1 MTTLT
6 EYLPER
12 LSANPLQAMESDSD
26 IEAIADAMIHA
37 SALRDECDGDAL
49 FKASTRQ
56 LLYAC
61 LGYLR
66 DWCAPGQRTIGNLKA
81 LLDAAAPGGPG
92 RADTALGDLF
102 YEIESGCKRVPSPDG
117 ITMSWEPS
125 ALERNDGACPRDTN
139 GIRPEDDF
147 CLGCYKRFAQG
158 TAPSTRASIAAA
170 LSRALPTRE
179 IQEGGAHGAAS

>member
-6 EYLPER
+6 EYLPDR

-37 SALRDECDGDAL
+37 SALRDECDGDTL

-66 DWCAPGQRTIGNLKA
+66 DWCAPAQRTIGNLKA
-81 LLDAAAPGGPG
+81 LLDAAAPGGAGTRRHRPRRPVLRDRVRLQARTQPG
-92 RADTALGDLF
+92 RHHHELGA
-102 YEIESGCKRVPSPDG
+102 V
-117 ITMSWEPS
+117 
-125 ALERNDGACPRDTN
+125 GA
-139 GIRPEDDF
+139 
-147 CLGCYKRFAQG
+147 
-158 TAPSTRASIAAA
+158 
-170 LSRALPTRE
+170 
-179 IQEGGAHGAAS
+179 